1 MNCDDSAD
9 IAGAIT
15 AQYPVAA
22 NGSYAVKVTQGNCTE
37 WSDCIAIT
45 TIGLEEHTSNWT
57 IYPNPTSGEF
67 FIVNAPTIR
76 EVAIYDLNGRL
87 LETLPVTEG
96 RVELPESIARGVYI
110 VRNLGSGRSALI
122 SVQ

>member
-1 MNCDDSAD
+1 M
-9 IAGAIT
+9 
-15 AQYPVAA
+15 
-22 NGSYAVKVTQGNCTE
+22 KVNQGNCSA

-45 TIGLEEHTSNWT
+45 TIGIEEHTSNWT
-57 IYPNPTSGEF
+57 IYPNPASSEF
-67 FIVNAPTIR
+67 FIVNLPTIR

-110 VRNLGSGRSALI
+110 VRNLGSGRNALI